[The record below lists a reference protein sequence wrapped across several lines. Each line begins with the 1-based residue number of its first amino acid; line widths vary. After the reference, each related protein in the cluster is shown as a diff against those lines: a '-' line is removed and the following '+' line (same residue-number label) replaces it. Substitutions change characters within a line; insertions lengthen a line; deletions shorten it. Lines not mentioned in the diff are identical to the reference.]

1 MRPRARAM
9 PERLAFGFSDLHP
22 AVRVKACCPGC
33 LSSRFF
39 TAADLP
45 AAVRDLHF
53 RAIEKKLR
61 CTDRGLDGRHPPCGG
76 RMEIQIITPFAG
88 HVVLRDGA

>member
-1 MRPRARAM
+1 M

-22 AVRVKACCPGC
+22 AVRVKACCPTC

-39 TAADLP
+39 TPDDLP
-45 AAVRDLHF
+45 DAVQALQF
-53 RAIEKKLR
+53 RVIEKKLR
-61 CTDRGLDGRHPPCGG
+61 CTDRGRDGRAPPCGG
-76 RMEIQIITPFAG
+76 RMEIEILTPHAG